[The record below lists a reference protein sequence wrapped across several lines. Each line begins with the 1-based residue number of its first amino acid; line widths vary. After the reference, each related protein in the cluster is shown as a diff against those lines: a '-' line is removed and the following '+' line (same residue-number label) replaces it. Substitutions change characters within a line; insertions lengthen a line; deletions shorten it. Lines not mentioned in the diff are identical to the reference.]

1 MLAPMRADVP
11 LAFLAGDSVMA
22 HLMRERDWKG
32 SPLGPPRQWSQS
44 LRSVV
49 NLMLGSAFPMF
60 VAWGPQLAQLY
71 NDAYM
76 EVMGDKHRGGLG
88 QSLHEVWSEIRDD
101 VGPLAERALRG
112 DSRYFENLPLRMR
125 RGRGG
130 SDNDSEE
137 TWFTFS
143 YSPVQD
149 DNGVVAG
156 MFCACI
162 ETTRT
167 VLEQGQLR
175 AQQQWLEMIFQQAPG
190 FAAVLRGPD
199 HVFEMV
205 NEAYLKITGNRPLIG
220 KPLAEALPEM
230 AAQDFPVWLDRV
242 HATGEPFAGR
252 SVPVMLNQLPGTAPV
267 QAYIDFVYQPL
278 KDAAGKVDGIFVQ
291 GHEVTEQHQA
301 QKTLLAFSNSI
312 PAIAWMAAPDG
323 MLQCFNSGA
332 KRGGLHGSS
341 GFGQNSTIVLF

>member
-1 MLAPMRADVP
+1 MRADVP

-22 HLMRERDWKG
+22 HLMRERDWKD
-32 SPLGPPRQWSQS
+32 SPLGPPSQWPQS

-49 NLMLGSAFPMF
+49 NLMLGLAFPMF

-71 NDAYM
+71 NDAYR
-76 EVMGDKHRGGLG
+76 EVMGDKHPGGLG
-88 QSLHEVWSEIRDD
+88 QPLHEVWSEIRDD

-167 VLEQGQLR
+167 VLGQGQLR

-252 SVPVMLNQLPGTAPV
+252 
-267 QAYIDFVYQPL
+267 
-278 KDAAGKVDGIFVQ
+278 
-291 GHEVTEQHQA
+291 
-301 QKTLLAFSNSI
+301 
-312 PAIAWMAAPDG
+312 
-323 MLQCFNSGA
+323 
-332 KRGGLHGSS
+332 
-341 GFGQNSTIVLF
+341 